1 MAFGFLMRKN
11 GKKRKLI
18 LKIKQVRYET
28 RDVFVMKLSC
38 IALLFLFSFSVLLS
52 QVEKER
58 SHRLKPSGFK
68 ESDRLLIG
76 KVSLKV
82 TPLREYKMKAG
93 STGLF
98 ELDVPYKS
106 ASFKLGD
113 RLGGID
119 TARLEL
125 DQELMV
131 MSESLLKEK
140 DIPQWHLQRRSQIEQ
155 FQNQLAKIEGERSLT
170 EQMLANPEKY
180 RELFQSAKRDD
191 VNQTDDLKAYLETL
205 ASHENQVK
213 GMLSFV
219 ESERKEELEL
229 GEIKKKFE
237 LRKMQFEMRM
247 QEAYLTVPFD
257 GELDFLFPY
266 VEGEKNYIQ
275 AGMDVALLRDL
286 RELHGQVPIMDP
298 DWRLYA
304 KNMLELEVKSS
315 RGNIIGKYLKSS
327 SKEVSGGEELIYS
340 FKFDPQDNL
349 ALRNQLGGRTDGM
362 LYLKLSRSA
371 RMVPKF
377 LLVSLNPKV
386 FRLGGWAELV
396 TSVCPGYVLLD
407 VGLYS
412 IAIAKIAEE

>member
-1 MAFGFLMRKN
+1 MAFGSLMRKN
-11 GKKRKLI
+11 GKTRKLI
-18 LKIKQVRYET
+18 LKTNHILNRGFNLK
-28 RDVFVMKLSC
+28 VMSAFRISL
-38 IALLFLFSFSVLLS
+38 IFLFSFSIGLAQTKKNRS
-52 QVEKER
+52 QT
-58 SHRLKPSGFK
+58 LNPTGFK

-98 ELDVPYKS
+98 ELEVPYKS

-119 TARLEL
+119 TARLEI
-125 DQELMV
+125 DQELMRL
-131 MSESLLKEK
+131 SESMLKEK

-155 FQNQLAKIEGERSLT
+155 FENQLAKIEGERSLA

-180 RELFQSAKRDD
+180 RELFQSSNRAD
-191 VNQTDDLKAYLETL
+191 VNQTEELKTYLKTL
-205 ASHENQVK
+205 STHEQQVK
-213 GMLSFV
+213 EMLIFV

-229 GEIKKKFE
+229 GELKKKFE
-237 LRKMQFEMRM
+237 LRKMQFDMRM

-275 AGMDVALLRDL
+275 AGMDVAILRDL
-286 RELHGQVPIMDP
+286 RELNGQVPIMDP
-298 DWRLYA
+298 DWRLYP
-304 KNMLELEVKSS
+304 KNRLELEVKSP
-315 RGNIIGKYLKSS
+315 RGNIVGKYSKST
-327 SKEVSGGEELIYS
+327 SKEVSGGDELIYS

-349 ALRNQLGGRTDGM
+349 ALKNQLRGRTDGTI
-362 LYLKLSRSA
+362 YLRLIKPA
-371 RMVPKF
+371 HMVPKF
-377 LLVSLNPKV
+377 LLVSLNPEI
-386 FRLGGWAELV
+386 FRRDGWSGLV
-396 TSVCPGYVLLD
+396 EDVCSGYELLD

-412 IAIAKIAEE
+412 IAITKMAK

>member
-1 MAFGFLMRKN
+1 LKTNHILNKGFNLKVMPAFRIS
-11 GKKRKLI
+11 LI
-18 LKIKQVRYET
+18 
-28 RDVFVMKLSC
+28 
-38 IALLFLFSFSVLLS
+38 FLFSFSIGLAQPKKNRS
-52 QVEKER
+52 QT
-58 SHRLKPSGFK
+58 LNPTGFK

-98 ELDVPYKS
+98 ELDVPFKS

-119 TARLEL
+119 TARLEI
-125 DQELMV
+125 DQELMRL
-131 MSESLLKEK
+131 SESMLKEK

-155 FQNQLAKIEGERSLT
+155 FENQLAKIEGERSLA

-180 RELFQSAKRDD
+180 RELFQSSNRAD
-191 VNQTDDLKAYLETL
+191 VNQTEELKTYLKTL
-205 ASHENQVK
+205 STHEQQVK
-213 GMLSFV
+213 EMLIFV

-229 GEIKKKFE
+229 GELKKKFE
-237 LRKMQFEMRM
+237 LRKMQFDMRM

-275 AGMDVALLRDL
+275 AGMDVAILRDL
-286 RELHGQVPIMDP
+286 RELNGQVPIMDP
-298 DWRLYA
+298 DWRLYP
-304 KNMLELEVKSS
+304 KNRLELEVKSP
-315 RGNIIGKYLKSS
+315 RGNIVGKYSKST
-327 SKEVSGGEELIYS
+327 SKEVSGGDELIYS

-349 ALRNQLGGRTDGM
+349 ALKNQLRGRTDGTI
-362 LYLKLSRSA
+362 YLRLIKPA
-371 RMVPKF
+371 HMVPKF
-377 LLVSLNPKV
+377 LLVSLNPEI
-386 FRLGGWAELV
+386 FRRDGWSGLV
-396 TSVCPGYVLLD
+396 EDVCSGYELLD

-412 IAIAKIAEE
+412 IAITKMAK

>member
-1 MAFGFLMRKN
+1 MSAFRIS
-11 GKKRKLI
+11 LI
-18 LKIKQVRYET
+18 
-28 RDVFVMKLSC
+28 
-38 IALLFLFSFSVLLS
+38 FLFSFSIGLAQTKKNRS
-52 QVEKER
+52 QT
-58 SHRLKPSGFK
+58 LNPTGFK

-98 ELDVPYKS
+98 ELEVPYKS

-119 TARLEL
+119 TARLEI
-125 DQELMV
+125 DQELMRL
-131 MSESLLKEK
+131 SESMLKEK

-155 FQNQLAKIEGERSLT
+155 FENQLAKIEGERSLA

-180 RELFQSAKRDD
+180 RELFQSSNRAD
-191 VNQTDDLKAYLETL
+191 VNQTEELKTYLKTL
-205 ASHENQVK
+205 STHEQQVK
-213 GMLSFV
+213 EMLIFV

-229 GEIKKKFE
+229 GELKKKFE
-237 LRKMQFEMRM
+237 LRKMQFDMRM

-275 AGMDVALLRDL
+275 AGMDVAILRDL
-286 RELHGQVPIMDP
+286 RELNGQVPIMDP
-298 DWRLYA
+298 DWRLYP
-304 KNMLELEVKSS
+304 KNRLELEVKSP
-315 RGNIIGKYLKSS
+315 RGNIVGKYSKST
-327 SKEVSGGEELIYS
+327 SKEVSGGDELIYS

-349 ALRNQLGGRTDGM
+349 ALKNQLRGRTDGTI
-362 LYLKLSRSA
+362 YLRLIKPA
-371 RMVPKF
+371 HMVPKF
-377 LLVSLNPKV
+377 LLVSLNPEI
-386 FRLGGWAELV
+386 FRRDGWSGLV
-396 TSVCPGYVLLD
+396 EDVCSGYELLD

-412 IAIAKIAEE
+412 IAITKMAK

>member
-1 MAFGFLMRKN
+1 LKT
-11 GKKRKLI
+11 KRVSNKRFSSKGMGLI
-18 LKIKQVRYET
+18 HISL
-28 RDVFVMKLSC
+28 F
-38 IALLFLFSFSVLLS
+38 FLFSLLS
-52 QVEKER
+52 GLAQSEKKR
-58 SHRLKPSGFK
+58 SQTLNPTGFK
-68 ESDRLLIG
+68 ESERLLIG

-98 ELDVPYKS
+98 ELEVPYKS

-119 TARLEL
+119 TARLEI
-125 DQELMV
+125 DQELMNL
-131 MSESLLKEK
+131 SESLLKEK

-180 RELFQSAKRDD
+180 RELFQSSRGTDI
-191 VNQTDDLKAYLETL
+191 NQTEELKTYLQSLST
-205 ASHENQVK
+205 HEKQVK
-213 GMLSFV
+213 EMLLFV

-229 GEIKKKFE
+229 GELKKKFE
-237 LRKMQFEMRM
+237 LRKMQFDMRM

-286 RELHGQVPIMDP
+286 RELNGQVPIMDP
-298 DWRLYA
+298 DWRLYP
-304 KNMLELEVKSS
+304 KNKLELEVKSP
-315 RGNIIGKYLKSS
+315 RGNVVGKYSKST
-327 SKEVSGGEELIYS
+327 SKEVSGGDELIYS

-349 ALRNQLGGRTDGM
+349 ALKNQLGGRTDGRM
-362 LYLKLSRSA
+362 YLRLSKA
-371 RMVPKF
+371 GHMVPKF
-377 LLVSLNPKV
+377 LLVSLNPKT
-386 FRLGGWAELV
+386 FRREGWSGLVEDVCSGYEL
-396 TSVCPGYVLLD
+396 LE

-412 IAIAKIAEE
+412 VAIAKMAKE

>member
-1 MAFGFLMRKN
+1 MAFGSLMRKN
-11 GKKRKLI
+11 GKTRKLI
-18 LKIKQVRYET
+18 LKTNHILNKG
-28 RDVFVMKLSC
+28 FNLKVMPAFRISL
-38 IALLFLFSFSVLLS
+38 IFLFSFSIGLAQPKKNRS
-52 QVEKER
+52 QT
-58 SHRLKPSGFK
+58 LNPTGFK

-98 ELDVPYKS
+98 ELDVPFKS

-119 TARLEL
+119 TARLEI
-125 DQELMV
+125 DQELMRL
-131 MSESLLKEK
+131 SESMLKEK

-155 FQNQLAKIEGERSLT
+155 FENQLAKIEGERSLA

-180 RELFQSAKRDD
+180 RELFQSSNRAD
-191 VNQTDDLKAYLETL
+191 VNQTEELKTYLKTL
-205 ASHENQVK
+205 STHEQQVK
-213 GMLSFV
+213 EMLIFV

-229 GEIKKKFE
+229 GELKKKFE
-237 LRKMQFEMRM
+237 LRKMQFDMRM

-275 AGMDVALLRDL
+275 AGMDVAILRDL
-286 RELHGQVPIMDP
+286 RELNGQVPIMDP
-298 DWRLYA
+298 DWRLYP
-304 KNMLELEVKSS
+304 KNRLELEVKSP
-315 RGNIIGKYLKSS
+315 RGNIVGKYSKST
-327 SKEVSGGEELIYS
+327 SKEVSGGDELIYS

-349 ALRNQLGGRTDGM
+349 ALKNQLRGRTDGTI
-362 LYLKLSRSA
+362 YLRLIKPA
-371 RMVPKF
+371 HMVPKF
-377 LLVSLNPKV
+377 LLVSLNPGI
-386 FRLGGWAELV
+386 FRRDGWSGLV
-396 TSVCPGYVLLD
+396 EDVCSGYELLD

-412 IAIAKIAEE
+412 IAITKMAK